1 MTENHAQTIQREQAV
16 AVVVYTKPSCVQ
28 CTQTFRM
35 LDRDNI
41 VYNKV
46 DITEDPAARDF
57 ITRDLADGGLG
68 YLQAPV
74 VYVSAI
80 EGDEHWSGFRP
91 DLIEQQITKR
101 EDAA

>member
-1 MTENHAQTIQREQAV
+1 MNHAQELQAREGV

-35 LDRDNI
+35 LDRDDI
-41 VYNKV
+41 HYTKV
-46 DITEDPAARDF
+46 DITQDPAARDF
-57 ITRDLADGGLG
+57 ITRDVTEGGLG

-80 EGDEHWSGFRP
+80 EGDTHWSGFRP
-91 DLIEQQITKR
+91 DLIEQHITKR
-101 EDAA
+101 ADAA